1 MKNSN
6 DRNNRF
12 AKIASAI
19 LLLAF
24 ILGFISGCA
33 KDNSNGSPAQDDDT
47 RYEQITEVC
56 NTIDKLKN
64 SEDYKNKDIEAQT
77 GLVLKEVSTLAKNGK
92 IKSDS
97 IICDEKDH
105 IITFEYSSGVLGCDI
120 VGGFKEDCD
129 SIGSSSGLFQYDQE
143 YTYSGK
149 GPKADAIILNAMT
162 NRQEVDTK
170 CKQLATT
177 WQSFGI
183 STKYDVSVTLD
194 DLANL
199 KGYEFVYFKMHG
211 YYMVFS
217 YHGEKRQPCVFLEKG
232 RSRDNI
238 AKYRE
243 DLNAHRIGFTT
254 DGQCFITP
262 SFMEAHYNKGD
273 LSGNIWFFGCCQLMG
288 ANGSAVST
296 AWEKVLLNLSV
307 SAFVGFYNTNYT
319 DYNLALVRVFV
330 NSLVKGEN
338 VRTSLENAT
347 KEYGSNDI
355 KWLAKEYR
363 MKPEESRAAAYP
375 LLRGNAN
382 ATLKWEDGSVQESS
396 LTPEP
401 SSPDTFTSAT
411 SSSASSSSA
420 STTAAIGKAT
430 VSEAYKKSYNSGYGK
445 FTARIPKITIAGVD
459 TKKLNKEIYD
469 YFKPKIAS
477 WRECNY
483 SYYIGKTYISILIK
497 LEEHHDESPATNY
510 YVYNISRKT
519 GKKLSRTQMLKE
531 LGIKESSFESRAKKA
546 IKYFWKKSF
555 LYPSKKAPSYVKKYY
570 NTSISKASLKKV
582 KPYVNSKGKLC
593 YLYNQMSMPAG
604 SGNYDVTGTC

>member
-1 MKNSN
+1 MKNWDN
-6 DRNNRF
+6 QNNKF
-12 AKIASAI
+12 AKAACIALI
-19 LLLAF
+19 LVFLLGLF
-24 ILGFISGCA
+24 GGCA
-33 KDNSNGSPAQDDDT
+33 INNTNGSSDLDDKACF
-47 RYEQITEVC
+47 EQINEVC
-56 NTIDKLKN
+56 DSISTLKRSKEFQNN
-64 SEDYKNKDIEAQT
+64 SIAAQT
-77 GLVLKEVSTLAKNGK
+77 DLVLKELKTLAKAKK
-92 IKSDS
+92 IKADS
-97 IICDEKDH
+97 IICDEKEH
-105 IITFEYSSGVLGCDI
+105 IITFEYGSGILGCDI
-120 VGGFKEDCD
+120 VGGFKEGCD
-129 SIGSSSGLFQYDQE
+129 NFGSTSGLFQFDQE
-143 YTYSGK
+143 YPYSGK

-162 NRQEVDTK
+162 EWSDVDAE
-170 CKQLATT
+170 CKRLATT
-177 WQSFGI
+177 WQSFGL

-211 YYMVFS
+211 SYMVFS
-217 YHGEKRQPCVFLEKG
+217 YHGENRQPCVFLEKG

-238 AKYRE
+238 AKYRTDMNE
-243 DLNAHRIGFTT
+243 HRIGFSTS
-254 DGQCFITP
+254 GKCFITP
-262 SFMEAHYNKGD
+262 SFMAAHYKKGD
-273 LSGNIWFFGCCQLMG
+273 LSGNIWFFGCCELMG

-338 VRTSLENAT
+338 VKKSLENAT
-347 KEYGSNDI
+347 KEFGSDDI
-355 KWLAKEYR
+355 KWHVKKYKRNPVEP
-363 MKPEESRAAAYP
+363 KVAAYP

-396 LTPEP
+396 LTTEP
-401 SSPDTFTSAT
+401 SSTAPSTSAT

-420 STTAAIGKAT
+420 STTTAIGKAT
-430 VSEAYKKSYNSGYGK
+430 VSDAYKKAYKSGYGK
-445 FTARIPKITIAGVD
+445 FTARIPKITISGVD

-519 GKKLSRTQMLKE
+519 GKKLSRAQMLKE

-546 IKYFWKKSF
+546 IKKAWKNPAINSSD
-555 LYPSKKAPSYVKKYY
+555 YDKKYY
-570 NTSISKASLKKV
+570 KKAISKSSLKKV
-582 KPYVNSKGKLC
+582 IPYVNSKGKLC
-593 YLYNQMSMPAG
+593 YLLKNMSVPAG
-604 SGNYDVTGTC
+604 SGSYDANGTC